1 MNKFLDNV
9 LYKKYRELI
18 VVVIDLGIVLFSYLA
33 AIFLKLD
40 FDLSKYVTYGYRNF
54 LKYIVLVLIVYL
66 ISFLA
71 FRVHKSLW
79 SYIGIRETI
88 TIAASIAVS
97 TFMLVAVIVFTATG
111 LFLVSI
117 TIIAGLLSLLLM
129 LNVRVTYRLIRE
141 YGSDKKVPQ
150 KNALIVGAG
159 DGGYILLKEIERNKK
174 HHVRII
180 GFVDD
185 QRFKKVISGKN
196 ILGDTYELPKL
207 IEKYKIDIVY
217 IAIPS
222 ASKSE
227 LQRIVG
233 LCQSSQVEIKIMQ
246 KSDSIIIDNDEQAE
260 YPIKPVSINDL
271 LGRGEVSLNTSEIQ
285 SYITNKTVL
294 VTGAGGSI
302 GSELCH
308 QISKFKPK
316 KLALLDIYEN
326 NLFYLEQEFF
336 RNAMHG
342 KISKDIEIVSYIA
355 SVRDKESISR
365 IISNVQP
372 DVVYHAAAHKHVPL
386 METSPLEAIKN
397 NIFGTKN
404 VIDACIENKVPRF
417 ILISTDKA
425 VNPTSV
431 MGATKRMAEMILQ
444 SKADNG
450 VTHLAAVRFGNVL
463 GSNGSVIPI
472 FEKQISEG
480 GPVTITHRDIERY
493 FMTIPEAAQLV
504 LQAGYYANKGEIFI
518 LDMGESVKI
527 LDLAEKMIRLSG
539 YIPYE
544 DIEIVEI
551 GLRPGEKMYE
561 ELTLSEEKVYN
572 TKNRSINVNEPI
584 KISQK
589 QIEEKLF
596 ALQKLIKENAPPET
610 ARETILKLIKTE
622 K

>member
-9 LYKKYRELI
+9 IYRKYRELI
-18 VVVIDLGIVLFSYLA
+18 VMALDLCIVLFSYLA

-40 FDLSKYVTYGYRNF
+40 FDLSKYMTYGYRNF
-54 LKYIVLVLIVYL
+54 LKYIVLVLVVYL
-66 ISFLA
+66 ISFMS

-79 SYIGIRETI
+79 SYIGVRETI
-88 TIAASIAVS
+88 TIAVSIAVS
-97 TFMLVAVIVFTATG
+97 TFILTAIIIFTSTD

-117 TIIAGLLSLLLM
+117 TIIAGLLCLLLM
-129 LNVRVTYRLIRE
+129 LNVRVTYRLMRN
-141 YGSDKKVPQ
+141 YALDKKAPQ

-159 DGGYILLKEIERNKK
+159 DGGYILLKEIERNPK
-174 HHVRII
+174 HKARVI

-185 QRFKKVISGKN
+185 QRFKKVIAGKN
-196 ILGDTYELPKL
+196 ILGDTYELPRL
-207 IEKYKIDIVY
+207 VEKYKISIVF

-222 ASKSE
+222 ASKNE

-233 LCQSSQVEIKIMQ
+233 LCQSSNVEIKIMQ
-246 KSDSIIIDNDEQAE
+246 KSDSLIIDNDQQPD
-260 YPIKPVSINDL
+260 YPIQPVTITDL
-271 LGRGEVSLNTSEIQ
+271 LGRGEVSLNTNEIQ
-285 SYITNKTVL
+285 SYLTGKTVL

-316 KLALLDIYEN
+316 KLILLDIYEN
-326 NLFYLEQEFF
+326 NLYYLEQEFF

-342 KISKDIEIVSYIA
+342 KISKEIEIISYVA
-355 SVRDKESISR
+355 SIRDKESINQ
-365 IISNVQP
+365 IIAQVQP

-397 NIFGTKN
+397 NVFGTKN
-404 VIDACIENKVPRF
+404 VIDVCIENKVPHF

-450 VTHLAAVRFGNVL
+450 VTKLAAVRFGNVL

-504 LQAGYYANKGEIFI
+504 LQAGYYANKGEIFV

-544 DIEIVEI
+544 DIDIVEI

-561 ELTLSEEKVYN
+561 ELTLSEERVYM
-572 TKNRSINVNEPI
+572 TKNKAINISEPI
-584 KISQK
+584 KVSATK
-589 QIEEKLF
+589 IEEKLST
-596 ALQKLIKENAPPET
+596 LQKLIEKNVSTQT
-610 ARETILKLIKTE
+610 AREVLLKIIKNA
-622 K
+622 